1 MVAAII
7 QSYCVIEKVFE
18 MVCVCVC
25 MAIRTV
31 TLEYIVSVE

>member
-18 MVCVCVC
+18 MVCVC

-31 TLEYIVSVE
+31 TLKYIVSVE